1 MPMSQRLMKSQIAK
15 STNTI
20 WKPTKKQLEFLKTG
34 NIFEVAYLGGAGSG
48 KSSVLLIDACRQMNH
63 SGAKSVIFRRTTK
76 ELRQLI
82 DYSFKIYK
90 QLGAH
95 FKVQESCWEFPSGG
109 KVFFSHMENEM
120 DKYQHDGQEYSAGVY
135 FDEITHFTESQYL
148 YLHSRARSADPKVFP
163 RIRCTGTPVGK
174 HIDWVRQRFINKG
187 GYNIYKDPET
197 NLSRLYI
204 PATLDDNPYLVLN
217 DPLYEQRLKLQGNK
231 IYQALRFGDF
241 SQIEGTCFPEISDKH
256 IIEKY
261 EPTNGQTIIRG
272 FDWGFTAPF
281 SVVWL
286 AEDSD
291 KNLICF
297 KEWVGTVDGTNKG
310 LMMSADQV
318 AKTIV
323 DIENKY
329 KINPYVAPSD
339 PAIWGK
345 QNVGDSIGEIFQN
358 HGLLMERANND
369 RLMGT
374 QQLHMRLMI
383 DEFTQ
388 KPKLFFTE
396 DCEYTIQAMKN
407 IEVDKKNPEVY
418 STTGFDHPVDALRY
432 AVMGRTIETGARFE
446 PESFGERETTIQS
459 F

>member
-1 MPMSQRLMKSQIAK
+1 MKSQTAK

-48 KSSVLLIDACRQMNH
+48 KSSVLLIDACRQMNQPD
-63 SGAKSVIFRRTTK
+63 AKSVIFRRTTK

-90 QLGAH
+90 QLGAN
-95 FKVQESCWEFPSGG
+95 FRVQESCWEFPSGG

-148 YLHSRARSADPKVFP
+148 YLHSRARSANPKVFP

-174 HIDWVRQRFINKG
+174 HIDWVRRRFIENG
-187 GYNIYKDPET
+187 GYKIHKDPET

-204 PATLDDNPYLVLN
+204 PATLDDNPYLKLN
-217 DPLYEQRLKLQGNK
+217 DPAYESRLKLQGNK

-241 SQIEGTCFPEISDKH
+241 SQIEGVCFPEISAHH
-256 IIEKY
+256 ILPSYK
-261 EPTNGQTIIRG
+261 PTEGQIIIRG

-281 SVVWL
+281 ATVWI

-291 KNLICF
+291 KNLIVF
-297 KEWVGTVDGTNKG
+297 KEWIGTKDGSNKG

-318 AKTIV
+318 AQTIKS
-323 DIENKY
+323 IEEQNN
-329 KINPYVAPSD
+329 INPHHAPSD

-358 HGLLMERANND
+358 AGLLMERANND

-374 QQLHMRLMI
+374 QRLHMRLQI
-383 DEFTQ
+383 NELTQ

-396 DCEYTIQAMKN
+396 DCKYTLQSLKN
-407 IEVDKKNPEVY
+407 IMVDKRNPEVY
-418 STTGFDHPVDALRY
+418 DTAGFDHPVDALRY
-432 AVMGRTIETGARFE
+432 AVMGRTIEVGEKYE
-446 PESFGERETTIQS
+446 PETFGERETTIQS